1 MALKSKTAL
10 LELKADFGAASTG
23 EEILEQKRNI
33 ILKEILSMVDEVQSL
48 RERVDEAVQK
58 SYRLLIKAFMQS
70 GRERVGRMSS
80 MVRFEAKLEVK
91 KRSFIGIVVPEVNV
105 QNRAPLEPVAYT
117 GESLY
122 LDLARVSFAESL
134 DLILKLSTMEIKI
147 WRLAEELKKT
157 VVRVNALKN
166 YYIPRYRKE
175 IKSIESSLEE
185 SEREFLT
192 ILKILTKEK

>member
-48 RERVDEAVQK
+48 HERVDEAVQK
-58 SYRLLIKAFMQS
+58 SYRLLVKAFMQS

-134 DLILKLSTMEIKI
+134 ELILKLSTMEIKI